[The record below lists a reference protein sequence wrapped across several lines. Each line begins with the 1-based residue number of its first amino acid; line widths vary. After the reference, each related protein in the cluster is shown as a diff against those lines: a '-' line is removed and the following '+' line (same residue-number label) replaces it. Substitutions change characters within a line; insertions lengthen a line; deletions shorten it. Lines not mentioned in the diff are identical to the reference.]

1 MESIKKPYKPKADKV
16 EKLTKVYAEL
26 KKDAP
31 KVSPL
36 FKGVVKVVLMAVLI
50 SSCSANYHL
59 KQAIKKNPNIITEK
73 VIRQVDTL
81 IIRDSVK
88 IEHTFTTKSV
98 DTIIIDNEHFK
109 STIYRFHDTIKLVQ
123 VLKADTVKIT
133 QKYVVPMVTYKPWYE
148 KYLGYVGLGL
158 IILILMG
165 WITKKI

>member
-16 EKLTKVYAEL
+16 EKLTKVYADL

-36 FKGVVKVVLMAVLI
+36 FKGVAKVLFMAVLF

-59 KQAIKKNPNIITEK
+59 KQALKKNPSIITEK

-88 IEHTFTTKSV
+88 TEHTYVTKSI
-98 DTIIIDNEHFK
+98 DTIVIDNEHFK
-109 STIYRFHDTIKLVQ
+109 TTIYRYHDTIKLVQ

-133 QKYVVPMVTYKPWYE
+133 QKYVVPEVVYKPWYE
-148 KYLGYVGLGL
+148 KYMGLLGLGL
-158 IILILMG
+158 IILILVG
-165 WITKKI
+165 WVTKKI

>member
-36 FKGVVKVVLMAVLI
+36 FKGVAKVVLMAILL

-59 KQAIKKNPNIITEK
+59 KQAVKKNPNIITEK

-88 IEHTFTTKSV
+88 TEHTYVTKSI
-98 DTIIIDNEHFK
+98 DTLIIDNEHFK
-109 STIYRFHDTIKLVQ
+109 TTIYRYHDTIKLVQ

-133 QKYVVPMVTYKPWYE
+133 QKYVVPSIEYKPWYE
-148 KYLGYVGLGL
+148 KYMGLLGLGL
-158 IILILMG
+158 IILILAG

>member
-1 MESIKKPYKPKADKV
+1 MELIKKPYKPKADKV
-16 EKLTKVYAEL
+16 EKLTKVYSEL

-36 FKGVVKVVLMAVLI
+36 FKGVAKVVLLAILL
-50 SSCSANYHL
+50 SSCSAQWHL
-59 KQAIKKNPNIITEK
+59 KQAIKKNPKIITEK

-88 IEHTFTTKSV
+88 IEHTFTTKSI
-98 DTIIIDNEHFK
+98 DTIVIDNEHFK
-109 STIYRFHDTIKLVQ
+109 TTIYRYHDTIKLVQ

-148 KYLGYVGLGL
+148 KYMGLLGLGL
-158 IILILMG
+158 IILILAL
-165 WITKKI
+165 WLTKSK

>member
-16 EKLTKVYAEL
+16 EKLSKVYAEL

-36 FKGVVKVVLMAVLI
+36 FKGVAKVVLMAILL

-59 KQAIKKNPNIITEK
+59 KQAVKKNPNIITEK

-88 IEHTFTTKSV
+88 VEHTFTTKSI
-98 DTIIIDNEHFK
+98 DTIVIDNEHFK
-109 STIYRFHDTIKLVQ
+109 STIYRYHDTIKLVQ
-123 VLKADTVKIT
+123 VLKGDTIR
-133 QKYVVPMVTYKPWYE
+133 
-148 KYLGYVGLGL
+148 
-158 IILILMG
+158 
-165 WITKKI
+165 ITKKVVVPKVEHWSHAQDFWVVVVLLIVMIWLIKKI